1 MTRRLT
7 FPSRITRA
15 IIPDG
20 WVVLNAQVKIFKS
33 PSLSESGPQLWLVR
47 DWTICISVYTDE
59 TPLSSR
65 NLLAATLIPKTHTQP
80 PATHEVT

>member
-7 FPSRITRA
+7 FPSRIARA

-20 WVVLNAQVKIFKS
+20 WEALNAQVKIFKS
-33 PSLSESGPQLWLVR
+33 PFLSESGPQLWLVH

-59 TPLSSR
+59 TSLSSR
-65 NLLAATLIPKTHTQP
+65 TLRAASPEP
-80 PATHEVT
+80 